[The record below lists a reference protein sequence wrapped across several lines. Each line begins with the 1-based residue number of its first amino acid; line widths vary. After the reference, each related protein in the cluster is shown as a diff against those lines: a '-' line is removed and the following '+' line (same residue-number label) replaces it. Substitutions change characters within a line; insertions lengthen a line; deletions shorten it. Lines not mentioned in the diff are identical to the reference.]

1 MAEVKNALKKVVE
14 KDNNKDTQGKEVS
27 LGSNEVIENT
37 TIAEAIEIEEEIVEQ
52 KLYDEPKS
60 TALVAQ
66 QDAVLNSVEVITLE
80 KMRVFAREVIK
91 SGVSSFKKE
100 ADVIVVLIRGA
111 ELGLPYGVSV
121 NNIFPIN
128 GKTGMSVHLH
138 KALLT
143 NAGVYFELIEDF
155 VPVYNYGK
163 VVEGKGFVAFGTTTS
178 TKVEG
183 FQVQPV
189 IVDRQTTYYFER
201 EVRLPLSGKIKTK
214 TVTMSFRYSEAVQ
227 AGLTEKDVWIKYTRS
242 LMKARAFTNGS
253 TEIAS
258 DVVQGMYSINELAM
272 EFNKDFT
279 INENLEES
287 ITIETSHEEV

>member
-37 TIAEAIEIEEEIVEQ
+37 TIAEAIEVEEEIVEQ